1 MYYQSMKQLKLFQNN
16 FSQKDVNKILY
27 WRKELRRAE
36 REVFKCEKR
45 HSYFK
50 RRLFSASPI
59 NKDGSISLRKYKKK
73 KFYLKCL
80 GISYE
85 ILSLRYQLYCDARG
99 HLNYLY
105 TNINEQ
111 QKKILRLI

>member
-1 MYYQSMKQLKLFQNN
+1 MKQLKLFQNN

-73 KFYLKCL
+73 K
-80 GISYE
+80 
-85 ILSLRYQLYCDARG
+85 ILFKMFRDKLRDSFTSLSTVLRCSWTFKLSVYQ
-99 HLNYLY
+99 H
-105 TNINEQ
+105 
-111 QKKILRLI
+111 

>member
-36 REVFKCEKR
+36 RKVFKCEKR
-45 HSYFK
+45 HSYIK
-50 RRLFSASPI
+50 HRLFSASPI

-73 KFYLKCL
+73 KLYLKSF

-85 ILSLRYQLYCDARG
+85 ILSLRYQLYYDARAQ
-99 HLNYLY
+99 LNYLY
-105 TNINEQ
+105 TNINQQ